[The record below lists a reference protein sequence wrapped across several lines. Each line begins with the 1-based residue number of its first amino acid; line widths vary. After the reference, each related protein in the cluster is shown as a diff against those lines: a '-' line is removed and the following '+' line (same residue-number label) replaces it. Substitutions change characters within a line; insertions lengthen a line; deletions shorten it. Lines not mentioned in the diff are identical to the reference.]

1 MKLLFLITA
10 RGGSKGLPRKNVL
23 PLGCKPLLHWSIAYA
38 RLFARDEDICL
49 STDDDEIMACAA
61 AAGLAVPFRRP
72 AELAS
77 DSAGSEGVLRHALEE
92 MEKLRGCRYAGVVLL
107 QPTSP
112 FRRRSDFAE
121 LLRLHQF
128 DGADLAVTLR
138 EPAHNPLQVGWL
150 RRDDGTLQRL
160 AEHSAWDRQ
169 SLPPVFEFNG
179 ALYLFSRELLER
191 GWMNQARRLLAR
203 TMPAANSVDID
214 TRLDLDWAEF
224 LLQKKAVDLDWSF

>member
-1 MKLLFLITA
+1 MRRLFLITA

-23 PLGCKPLLHWSIAYA
+23 PLGGKPLLHWSIAYA
-38 RLFARDEDICL
+38 RLFAKDEDICL

-61 AAGLAVPFRRP
+61 ACGLSVPFRRP

-77 DSAGSEGVLRHALEE
+77 DSAGSEGVLRHALAE
-92 MEKLRGCRYAGVVLL
+92 MEALRGCRYDGVVLL

-112 FRRRSDFAE
+112 FRRRSDLME
-121 LLRLHQF
+121 LLRLQQF

-138 EPAHNPLQVGWL
+138 QPAHNPLQVGWL
-150 RRDDGTLQRL
+150 RRDDGSLQRL
-160 AEHSAWDRQ
+160 ADKAAWDRQ

-179 ALYLFSRELLER
+179 ALYLFTRELLDR
-191 GWMNQARRLLAR
+191 GWMQDARRLLGR
-203 TMPAANSVDID
+203 DLPAANSVDID

-224 LLQKKAVDLDWSF
+224 LLQKKAVDLDWRF